1 MNPNIN
7 ELCKDPLFQLNLA
20 IWLAQPQPPSEFYV
34 YPLFYESQL
43 NIYSIGPL
51 LALPPDIRLTVTEKI
66 NCQDAVRPDLILA
79 TAGEKKF
86 CILECKSS
94 SFGPRSSTA
103 NQATTLLL
111 IAGPIISEVLGIGKR
126 GENKGILCYF
136 IGPDGAELME
146 ETLKTLEK
154 EIKDKTTLESGTYGC
169 FEIKPS
175 QTSII
180 LKYPEKVKIFLNLT
194 RDSPV
199 EIIKFEENTDPRPL
213 YFIPYDPNIQQT
225 KEEQELSRRI
235 LFERIL
241 GHMICKIG
249 GAYIPSSITFT
260 TQELLNSATFEVYE
274 IWEDNE
280 AKKHVKRLVKDFLNQ
295 IKNFINENEPLRG
308 SVIYEPQKGWTFNLK
323 DRETH
328 EEILKQLQRFKP
340 ETLDLSK
347 KIEPTLFDNHTED

>member
-51 LALPPDIRLTVTEKI
+51 LTLPPDIRLAVTEKI
-66 NCQDAVRPDLILA
+66 NCQDAVRPDLIFEAL
-79 TAGEKKF
+79 GKKKF

-94 SFGPRSSTA
+94 SFGPESSTA
-103 NQATTLLL
+103 EQARTLLL
-111 IAGPIISEVLGIGKR
+111 VIGSVISEVLGIGKR
-126 GENKGILCYF
+126 GETEGILCYF
-136 IGPDGAELME
+136 IGPNNAELMKK
-146 ETLKTLEK
+146 TLKILEE
-154 EIKDKTTLESGTYGC
+154 EIKDKTNLESGTYGC

-180 LKYPEKVKIFLNLT
+180 LEYPEKVKIFLNLT
-194 RDSPV
+194 KNSPV
-199 EIIKFEENTDPRPL
+199 EIIQQLEEDTDPRPL

-241 GHMICKIG
+241 GHMISEIG
-249 GAYIPSSITFT
+249 VADIPSSITFT
-260 TQELLNSATFEVYE
+260 TQELLNSATFRVYE

-280 AKKHVKRLVKDFLNQ
+280 AKKHVRRLVKDFLNQ
-295 IKNFINENEPLRG
+295 IMSVISEPLRE
-308 SVIYEPQKGWTFNLK
+308 SITYEPQKGWIFNLK
-323 DRETH
+323 DREAR
-328 EEILKQLQRFKP
+328 EEILKQIQRFKP

-347 KIEPTLFDNHTED
+347 KIEQISLFDNIGD

>member
-51 LALPPDIRLTVTEKI
+51 LTLPPDIRLAVTEKI
-66 NCQDAVRPDLILA
+66 NCQDAVRPDLIFEAL
-79 TAGEKKF
+79 GKKKF

-94 SFGPRSSTA
+94 SFGPESSNV

-111 IAGPIISEVLGIGKR
+111 IAGPVISEVLAIGKR
-126 GENKGILCYF
+126 GENECILCYL
-136 IGPDGAELME
+136 IGPNGAKAME

-154 EIKDKTTLESGTYGC
+154 EIKDKTSLESGNSDC
-169 FEIKPS
+169 FGIKPS
-175 QTSII
+175 PSAIV
-180 LKYPEKVKIFLNLT
+180 LEYSEKIKNFLNLIK
-194 RDSPV
+194 DSPV
-199 EIIKFEENTDPRPL
+199 EVIQIEEDTDPRPL
-213 YFIPYDPNIQQT
+213 YFIPYDPNIQT

-241 GHMICKIG
+241 GHIISRIG
-249 GAYIPSSITFT
+249 GADIPSSITFT
-260 TQELLNSATFEVYE
+260 TEELLNSATFGVYE

-280 AKKHVKRLVKDFLNQ
+280 AKKHLRRLVKDFLNN
-295 IKNFINENEPLRG
+295 IMHFISEPLKG
-308 SVIYEPQKGWTFNLK
+308 FITYEPQKGWSFNLK
-323 DRETH
+323 DREAC
-328 EEILKQLQRFKP
+328 EEILKQIQKFKP

-347 KIEPTLFDNHTED
+347 KIEPTLFDNMGD

>member
-7 ELCKDPLFQLNLA
+7 ELCKDHLFQLNLA
-20 IWLAQPQPPSEFYV
+20 IWLAQPQPLSEFYV
-34 YPLFYESQL
+34 YPIFYESQL

-51 LALPPDIRLTVTEKI
+51 LTLPLDIIRLVVKENI

-94 SFGPRSSTA
+94 SFGPESSTA

-111 IAGPIISEVLGIGKR
+111 IAGPVISEVLGIGKR
-126 GENKGILCYF
+126 GENEGILCYF
-136 IGPDGAELME
+136 IGPDSAELME

-154 EIKDKTTLESGTYGC
+154 EIKDKTKLESGTYGC

-180 LKYPEKVKIFLNLT
+180 LKYLEKVKIFLNLT
-194 RDSPV
+194 KNSPV
-199 EIIKFEENTDPRPL
+199 EVIKFEEDTDPRPL
-213 YFIPYDPNIQQT
+213 YFIPYDPNIDQT
-225 KEEQELSRRI
+225 KEEQEFSRRI

-241 GHMICKIG
+241 GYMICKIG

-260 TQELLNSATFEVYE
+260 TEELLNYATFGLYE
-274 IWEDNE
+274 IWEENE
-280 AKKHVKRLVKDFLNQ
+280 TKRHVRRLVKDFLNQ
-295 IKNFINENEPLRG
+295 IRSVISIPLRE
-308 SVIYEPQKGWTFNLK
+308 SITYEPQKGWTFTLK
-323 DRETH
+323 DRETC

-347 KIEPTLFDNHTED
+347 KIEPTLFEEKED